1 MSVLYLSHI
10 LRGLVEIWR
19 KKMARKRHFTTDEVL
34 RELAV
39 DSNSDREPEDD
50 AFFFFFFC
58 QMVMILSLEV
68 VMKPC

>member
-1 MSVLYLSHI
+1 
-10 LRGLVEIWR
+10 
-19 KKMARKRHFTTDEVL
+19 MARKRHFTTDEVL

-50 AFFFFFFC
+50 AFFSSFFC